1 MSNNFFK
8 GASLDDLHSLF
19 NAGLEAKASRAAVAL
34 NPGKPKPK
42 APRTQKRGTNK
53 SQRA

>member
-1 MSNNFFK
+1 MSKNFFK
-8 GASLDDLHSLF
+8 GASLDDPHSLF
-19 NAGLEAKASRAAVAL
+19 NAGLEAKASRAAVAV
-34 NPGKPKPK
+34 NPGKPK